1 MTVENSNQQEPTFAE
16 KAKKKFRNFMRWTI
30 AILVVVLIGGTLFL
44 IYATYSEGVRAGTVL
59 KVSKRGM
66 LFKTYEGQLDLDVF
80 GATANKEN
88 LFDQSFKFSVKDPA
102 VIQQLEA
109 VALTGER
116 VNLRYE
122 EKYMRLLFL
131 GETKYF
137 VTGVERS
144 TK

>member
-1 MTVENSNQQEPTFAE
+1 MENEIRPETTFAE
-16 KAKKKFRNFMRWTI
+16 KAKKKIRSFFRWTI
-30 AILVVVLIGGTLFL
+30 AILVVVLVAGTLFL
-44 IYATYSEGVRAGTVL
+44 VYATYSEGVRAGTVL
-59 KVSKRGM
+59 KVSKRGL

-88 LFDQSFKFSVKDPA
+88 LFDQSFKFSVKDAA
-102 VIQQLEA
+102 VISQLEA

-122 EKYMRLLFL
+122 EKYMRIPFL

-137 VTGVERS
+137 VTGVER
-144 TK
+144 KAD